1 MIPNDGT
8 LPCWYSPPEPPA
20 PPAPHPSSVL
30 AEASEIVA
38 GARRASYGR
47 PIDNH
52 QRTANLWN
60 AYLAVLPGESP
71 QPLTPR
77 DVCMLNILQKISRDR
92 FQPKRDNLVDIAGY
106 AENAQLCETPGREE
120 SPTSATGVDQ
130 PDKC

>member
-1 MIPNDGT
+1 MILPDGP
-8 LPCWYSPPEPPA
+8 LPCWYSPPA
-20 PPAPHPSSVL
+20 PPATPEHPSSVL
-30 AEASEIVA
+30 AEASEIVS
-38 GARRASYGR
+38 GARQATYGR

-106 AENAQLCETPGREE
+106 AENAQLCETPGCDEE
-120 SPTSATGVDQ
+120 PTSATGVDQ
-130 PDKC
+130 PDTC